1 MPKGKVK
8 WFDVKKGYGFVQ
20 WKDGKDIFIHYTEIR
35 TKTRFKKLEQGD
47 TVEFDLIESNKGLQ
61 AKNVVVVK

>member
-8 WFDVKKGYGFVQ
+8 WFDIKKGYGFVQ
-20 WKDGKDIFIHYTEIR
+20 WKNGQDVFIHYSEIQ
-35 TKTRFKKLEQGD
+35 TKAKFKKLDQGD
-47 TVEFDLIESNKGLQ
+47 VVEFDLIEGNKGLQ